1 MSKFIQPIFV
11 GGTGRSGTTI
21 LSKLL
26 NQVESVYTIPQE
38 IRFITDPDGILS
50 LKHALVSDWSKFN
63 SDFAMERFLKLMDH
77 LKTRYNG
84 RYPNHGLAKLVSDE
98 FYESWIREFTHHF
111 IGHTFKSGWAAR
123 VNLMYKGLLK
133 TFGKNSLT
141 ESFLDDGY
149 YCHPQSLKKFNEVSG
164 KFIQSFF
171 NQIAKLNNAEIIIEH
186 TPSNL
191 IHFDFIMDAV
201 QHSKLIHIHRD
212 PRDVICSYKTKEWS
226 SSEIQMNVQWIKDIL
241 SQWQLKKKSIPSE
254 RYIEIAFER
263 MIHSF
268 ETEMDK
274 VCNFLGIQFNEKFL
288 EIELKQ
294 HNIGRWEQD
303 LDEKEKSIL
312 NAELKNTLSDYEYIN

>member
-1 MSKFIQPIFV
+1 MSKSIQPIFI

-26 NQVESVYTIPQE
+26 NQDDSVYTIPQE

-98 FYESWIREFTHHF
+98 FYESWIREFSHHF

-123 VNLMYKGLLK
+123 VNLINKGLLK
-133 TFGKNSLT
+133 TFGKNALT
-141 ESFLDDGY
+141 ESFLDESY
-149 YCHPQSLKKFNEVSG
+149 YCHPQSLDKFNEISG

-171 NQIAKLNNAEIIIEH
+171 NQVAKLNNAEIIVEH

-201 QHSKLIHIHRD
+201 QYSKLIHIHRD
-212 PRDVICSYKTKEWS
+212 LRDVICSYKT
-226 SSEIQMNVQWIKDIL
+226 
-241 SQWQLKKKSIPSE
+241 
-254 RYIEIAFER
+254 
-263 MIHSF
+263 
-268 ETEMDK
+268 
-274 VCNFLGIQFNEKFL
+274 
-288 EIELKQ
+288 
-294 HNIGRWEQD
+294 
-303 LDEKEKSIL
+303 
-312 NAELKNTLSDYEYIN
+312 

>member
-1 MSKFIQPIFV
+1 MSNFIQPIFV

-63 SDFAMERFLKLMDH
+63 SDFAMERFLKLMVH
-77 LKTRYNG
+77 LKTRYKG

-98 FYESWIREFTHHF
+98 FYESWVREFSHHF
-111 IGHTFKSGWAAR
+111 IGHTLKSGWAAR
-123 VNLMYKGLLK
+123 VNLMNKGLLK
-133 TFGKNSLT
+133 IFGKNALT
-141 ESFLDDGY
+141 ESFLDDSY
-149 YCHPQSLKKFNEVSG
+149 YCHPQSLDKFNEVSG

-171 NQIAKLNNAEIIIEH
+171 NQVAKLNNAEIIVEH

-191 IHFDFIMDAV
+191 IHFDFILDAV
-201 QHSKLIHIHRD
+201 QHSKLIHIYRD

-226 SSEIQMNVQWIKDIL
+226 SSEIQMNVHWIKDVL
-241 SQWQLKKKSIPSE
+241 SQWQLKKKSISTE

-294 HNIGRWEQD
+294 HNIGRWKHD

-312 NAELKNTLSDYEYIN
+312 NAELKNILPDYEYTN

>member
-1 MSKFIQPIFV
+1 MSNFIQPIFV

-26 NQVESVYTIPQE
+26 NQDDSVYTIPQE

-98 FYESWIREFTHHF
+98 FYESWIREFSHHF

-123 VNLMYKGLLK
+123 VNLINKGLLK
-133 TFGKNSLT
+133 TFGKNALT
-141 ESFLDDGY
+141 ESFLDESY
-149 YCHPQSLKKFNEVSG
+149 YCHPQSLDKFNEISG

-171 NQIAKLNNAEIIIEH
+171 NQVAKLNNAEIIVEH

-201 QHSKLIHIHRD
+201 QYSKLIHIHRD
-212 PRDVICSYKTKEWS
+212 LRDVICSYKTKEWG
-226 SSEIQMNVQWIKDIL
+226 SSEIQMNVQWIKDVL
-241 SQWQLKKKSIPSE
+241 SQWQLKKKSISTE
-254 RYIEIAFER
+254 RYIEISFER
-263 MIHSF
+263 IIHSF
-268 ETEMDK
+268 ESEIDK
-274 VCNFLGIQFNEKFL
+274 VCNFLGIQYSEKFL

-294 HNIGRWEQD
+294 HNIGRWEHD

-312 NAELKNTLSDYEYIN
+312 KAELKNMLPDYEYTN

>member
-26 NQVESVYTIPQE
+26 NQVDSVYTIPQE

-50 LKHALVSDWSKFN
+50 LKHGLVSDWSKFN

-98 FYESWIREFTHHF
+98 FYESWIREFSHHF

-123 VNLMYKGLLK
+123 VNLMNKGLLK
-133 TFGKNSLT
+133 TFGKNALT
-141 ESFLDDGY
+141 ESFLDESY
-149 YCHPQSLKKFNEVSG
+149 YCHPQSLDKFNEISG

-171 NQIAKLNNAEIIIEH
+171 NQVAKLNNAEIIVEH

-201 QHSKLIHIHRD
+201 QYSKLIHIHRD
-212 PRDVICSYKTKEWS
+212 LRDVICSYKTKEWG
-226 SSEIQMNVQWIKDIL
+226 SSEIQMNVQWIKDVL
-241 SQWQLKKKSIPSE
+241 SQWQLKKKSISTE
-254 RYIEIAFER
+254 RYIEISFER
-263 MIHSF
+263 IIHSF
-268 ETEMDK
+268 ESEIDK
-274 VCNFLGIQFNEKFL
+274 VCNFLGIQYSEKFL

-294 HNIGRWEQD
+294 HNIGRWEHD

-312 NAELKNTLSDYEYIN
+312 KTELKNTLPDYEYTN

>member
-26 NQVESVYTIPQE
+26 NQVDSVYTIPQE

-98 FYESWIREFTHHF
+98 FYESWIREFSHHF

-123 VNLMYKGLLK
+123 VNLINKGLLK
-133 TFGKNSLT
+133 TFGKNALT
-141 ESFLDDGY
+141 ESFLDESY
-149 YCHPQSLKKFNEVSG
+149 YCHPQSLDKFNEISG

-171 NQIAKLNNAEIIIEH
+171 NQVAKLNNAEIIVEH

-212 PRDVICSYKTKEWS
+212 PRDVICSYKTKEWG
-226 SSEIQMNVQWIKDIL
+226 SSEIQMNVQWIKDVL
-241 SQWQLKKKSIPSE
+241 SQWQLKKKSISTE
-254 RYIEIAFER
+254 RYIEISFER
-263 MIHSF
+263 IIHSF
-268 ETEMDK
+268 ESEIDK
-274 VCNFLGIQFNEKFL
+274 VCNFLGIQYSEKFL

-294 HNIGRWEQD
+294 HNIGRWEHD

-312 NAELKNTLSDYEYIN
+312 KAELKNMLPDYEYTN